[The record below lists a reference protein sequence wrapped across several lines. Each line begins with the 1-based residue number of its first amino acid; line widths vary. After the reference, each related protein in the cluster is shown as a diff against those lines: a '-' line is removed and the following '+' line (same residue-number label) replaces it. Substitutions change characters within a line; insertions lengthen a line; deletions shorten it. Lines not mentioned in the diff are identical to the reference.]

1 MPVHALPALF
11 RGKYKAALT
20 TAGLRAHVPPQ
31 VWRTGSRPWDRTG
44 VAGVKRIFSEHAW
57 EDYVYWQRTDR
68 KILQR
73 INTLIRESQRA
84 PFEGIGKPEP
94 LKHGMSG
101 YWSRRITDEHRM
113 VYKVEADAL
122 CIAQLRYH

>member
-1 MPVHALPALF
+1 MRL
-11 RGKYKAALT
+11 
-20 TAGLRAHVPPQ
+20 
-31 VWRTGSRPWDRTG
+31 
-44 VAGVKRIFSEHAW
+44 IFSEHAW
-57 EDYVYWQRTDR
+57 EDYLYWQRTDR

-94 LKHGMSG
+94 LKQGLSG

-113 VYKVEADAL
+113 VYKVEADVL
-122 CIAQLRYH
+122 FIAQLRYHY

>member
-1 MPVHALPALF
+1 MKL
-11 RGKYKAALT
+11 
-20 TAGLRAHVPPQ
+20 
-31 VWRTGSRPWDRTG
+31 
-44 VAGVKRIFSEHAW
+44 IFSEHAW

-84 PFEGIGKPEP
+84 PFAGLGKPEP

-101 YWSRRITDEHRM
+101 YWSRRINDEHRM

-122 CIAQLRYH
+122 CIAQLRYHY

>member
-1 MPVHALPALF
+1 
-11 RGKYKAALT
+11 
-20 TAGLRAHVPPQ
+20 
-31 VWRTGSRPWDRTG
+31 
-44 VAGVKRIFSEHAW
+44 VKLIFSEHAW

-84 PFEGIGKPEP
+84 PFAGIGKPEP

-113 VYKVEADAL
+113 VYKVGADAL
-122 CIAQLRYH
+122 CIAQLRYHY